1 MLWYCKPALTQDM
14 PPQLLAYREV
24 DPTFPRVSTINQ
36 FFHVAQFTAY
46 RNLGRFNARKVL
58 SARAT
63 LAAEVARHE
72 TFSGFRAAVDE
83 QPAGPFAEL
92 AEVVSTFTG
101 QEPREEPAEPWVL
114 PELVSLIDQLA
125 LDRVPSERAAYAE
138 ELYATVRATLLM
150 DGLRAGR
157 HLMK

>member
-1 MLWYCKPALTQDM
+1 MNLGLVRRLDGNGERISVLWYCKPALTQDM

-46 RNLGRFNARKVL
+46 RDLGRFNARKVL

-72 TFSGFRAAVDE
+72 SFSGFR
-83 QPAGPFAEL
+83 
-92 AEVVSTFTG
+92 
-101 QEPREEPAEPWVL
+101 
-114 PELVSLIDQLA
+114 
-125 LDRVPSERAAYAE
+125 LDRGGAPGGSVRRARGGGGDRSPASSHARSPPSPGCCRSWS
-138 ELYATVRATLLM
+138 R
-150 DGLRAGR
+150 
-157 HLMK
+157 